1 MPKTVTTHFIN
12 ILQLQLTNQKKLI
25 MVDLLKD
32 IIGRNRKGE
41 TCHPYKYQRGP
52 MSGMYVYTLT
62 GNDNFECTDEA
73 NLRLLIESGTFNRG
87 GRIRMLPKTAVSTAS
102 ASAINVISYRGKSI
116 A

>member
-1 MPKTVTTHFIN
+1 
-12 ILQLQLTNQKKLI
+12 

-102 ASAINVISYRGKSI
+102 AINVISYRGKSI